1 MLQRNGAVVRADSAI
16 SRRHLLWTAGLTA
29 LGATGLTGC
38 SNGESAEA
46 EDDNLGFAGVVLG
59 YPLARPTVDFV
70 DASGEAYNVSE
81 RTAGKLTLM
90 LFGYTS
96 CPDVCPVHLS
106 VISNA
111 LEKVP
116 GPAAKT
122 TVIMVGCDTAR
133 DTPEVL
139 RTYLDKRNEDFV
151 GLTADAT
158 VIDDVLEGLQLPPI
172 VLEPPAADGSYV
184 VGHPSQILAYTPDD
198 LCHILYPFGVRAQD
212 WVKDLP
218 RLQTFDWPVTTR

>member
-1 MLQRNGAVVRADSAI
+1 MRTDVGVTRRRVLQAAGLAATFG
-16 SRRHLLWTAGLTA
+16 TAGVA
-29 LGATGLTGC
+29 GC
-38 SNGESAEA
+38 SNTEGSDAD
-46 EDDNLGFAGVVLG
+46 DDNLGFEGIVLG
-59 YPLARPTVDFV
+59 YPLARPVADFV
-70 DASGEAYNVSE
+70 DTAGDSYNISE

-111 LEKVP
+111 LEKLS
-116 GPAAKT
+116 GPAAKA

-133 DTPEVL
+133 DTPQVL

-158 VIDDVLEGLQLPPI
+158 VIDDVLEDLQLPPI
-172 VLEPPAADGSYV
+172 VIEPPAEDGSYV
-184 VGHPSQILAYTPDD
+184 VGHPSQILAYTPDN
-198 LCHILYPFGVRAQD
+198 LCHILYPFGVRAAD
-212 WVKDLP
+212 WLQDLP